1 MSLVENQHPEVASRS
16 GPEDRLD
23 SWKSIAA
30 YLGRGVRTVQRWE
43 REEGLPVHRLAHE
56 KRGSVYARKEEI
68 DAWWESRR
76 VDLSTEAF
84 EEPPSSVIP
93 RLERITWA
101 SAATFWP
108 AMSSDGRFIAYVSDA
123 GNDGTSPQI
132 WLHQIGGS
140 AACLTSGE
148 AERSHLSFAAGD
160 TRLVFLASDATGQ
173 HVYTMPTLGG
183 EPRLLRRNANACRP
197 SPDGK
202 WLAYVSLDA
211 PAGIH
216 IMPFDG
222 GNDRIIGGDLT
233 DIGFV
238 VWSPDGKHVLVQAH
252 EHAGMEPDYWIVAAD
267 GSSARSTGIVQR
279 LRERGLFSLT
289 PPVAWVGDSLVF
301 SVITTE
307 GVGLWRQQLSPSLEV
322 RGDAERITRGTEL
335 DVFPTPGPGRVA
347 FVNTHPDQNLWSV
360 DIDPASGMA
369 RGGVRR
375 LTRGPGFVA
384 QLSLSRDARTLA
396 YFRARRAATGPVLR
410 DMVTGGEMIFDVA
423 TDHGFPALSPSGR
436 QLASGG
442 RPGGPG
448 ARAMR
453 PIFVATIAD
462 RAMRQLSDDSG
473 ARPREWVDERLLVV
487 ERFGSRLHTVALLD
501 VVTGEQHE
509 LLADPERSISNPR
522 LSPGGGWIAFDA
534 TPSGGKPEL
543 FVARFHAGEA
553 IRRDDWISVERRA
566 SHPFWSADGR
576 FLYWLPTIPSTEF
589 RNVVHARRFDG
600 EAAPA
605 LGETFVAFASSE
617 MVVPAGLAGMTPV
630 ATGDQMVLVL
640 GDFRG
645 DVWVLDLGES
655 RGQSS

>member
-1 MSLVENQHPEVASRS
+1 MSLVENHQPEGASRS
-16 GPEDRLD
+16 GLQDRLD

-56 KRGSVYARKEEI
+56 KRGSVYARKDEI

-76 VDLSTEAF
+76 VDLAAEPAEEAA
-84 EEPPSSVIP
+84 SSAAP

-108 AMSSDGRFIAYVSDA
+108 AMSSDGRFVAYVSDA
-123 GNDGTSPQI
+123 GQDGTSPQI

-140 AACLTSGE
+140 AVCLTKGE
-148 AERSHLSFAAGD
+148 SERSHLSFAAGD
-160 TRLVFLASDATGQ
+160 ARLVFLSSDATGQ

-183 EPRLLRRNANACRP
+183 EPRLLKRNASACRP

-202 WLAYVSLDA
+202 WLAYVSLGA

-222 GNDRIIGGDLT
+222 GNDRIVGAGLT

-238 VWSPDGKHVLVQAH
+238 VWSPDGKRILVQAH
-252 EHAGMEPDYWIVAAD
+252 EHAGMEPDYWIVEAD
-267 GSSARSTGIVQR
+267 GSSARNTGIVQR
-279 LRERGLFSLT
+279 LRERGLFALT
-289 PPVAWVGDSLVF
+289 PPAAWVGDSLVF

-307 GVGLWRQQLSPSLEV
+307 GVGLWRQRLAPSLEM
-322 RGDAERITRGTEL
+322 RGDGERITRGTEL
-335 DVFPTPGPGRVA
+335 DVFPTAGPGRVA

-360 DIDPASGMA
+360 DIDPGSGTA
-369 RGGVRR
+369 RGAVRR

-384 QLSLSRDARTLA
+384 QLSVSRDGRTLA
-396 YFRARRAATGPVLR
+396 YLRARRDATGPVLR
-410 DMVTGGEMIFDVA
+410 DLVA
-423 TDHGFPALSPSGR
+423 GAEGLLGAAEGHGFPALSPSGR
-436 QLASGG
+436 QLASGA
-442 RPGGPG
+442 RPASAGP
-448 ARAMR
+448 RAMR
-453 PIFVATIAD
+453 PIFVTSVAD
-462 RAMRQLSDDSG
+462 GTMRQLSDDSG

-487 ERFGSRLHTVALLD
+487 ERFGARQHTIA
-501 VVTGEQHE
+501 VVDTVSGDQHE
-509 LLADPERSISNPR
+509 LLADSEQSISNPR
-522 LSPGGGWIAFDA
+522 LSPDRRWIAFDA
-534 TPSGGKPEL
+534 TSSGGKPEL
-543 FVARFHAGEA
+543 FVAPFHAGEA
-553 IRRDDWISVERRA
+553 VGRHDWILVEPRA

-589 RNVVHARRFDG
+589 RNVVHARPFDG
-600 EAAPA
+600 DASPA

-617 MVVPAGLAGMTPV
+617 MVVPAGLAGMAPV
-630 ATGDQMVLVL
+630 ATDNQIVMVL

-645 DVWVLDLGES
+645 DVWVVGLA
-655 RGQSS
+655 